1 MAENVKKPSVFARIA
16 KFFRD
21 QKGEIKKIVWPS
33 KKQTF
38 NNTKVVL
45 IAVALTAVAV
55 CCFDWLLG
63 ALIAFLITL

>member
-1 MAENVKKPSVFARIA
+1 MAENVKKPSVFARVA

-21 QKGEIKKIVWPS
+21 QKGEMKKIVWPT

-45 IAVALTAVAV
+45 IAIAITAVLV
-55 CCFDWLLG
+55 CGFDWLLG
-63 ALIAFLITL
+63 ILVSFLVNL